1 MQRVLQT
8 SSYQSAVTFTFERA
22 IENKGLMTLLINCL
36 RGKREN
42 TSQVDSIVSGWE
54 LNQSNFQN
62 KQWGSEDQIIYGQK
76 IKKDEWEWKKNWIV
90 HISERTQTFFFPQY
104 FLLTWNTRVPSD
116 IKYPVVMGRFKNIT
130 CVCGF
135 CRSLLISPIFRVY
148 RIRND
153 CQRSNVR
160 RTLILDK
167 TVKNSRHF
175 KLHLLR
181 WMINLKKLRLLLN
194 QQNERELWLI
204 ANFKLYLRK
213 FRLWI
218 ILPNGWQNHKILS
231 CLWPQRKKE
240 GKNSYLSMSAFWL
253 AQTLTLSVSSAS
265 GM

>member
-1 MQRVLQT
+1 MR
-8 SSYQSAVTFTFERA
+8 
-22 IENKGLMTLLINCL
+22 
-36 RGKREN
+36 
-42 TSQVDSIVSGWE
+42 
-54 LNQSNFQN
+54 
-62 KQWGSEDQIIYGQK
+62 SEDQIICGQK

-160 RTLILDK
+160 RTLIMDK

-204 ANFKLYLRK
+204 ANFKLYQENLGHESDYTMGDKAFCCSIKYWVVCGLREK
-213 FRLWI
+213 KRGLKTRTCQC
-218 ILPNGWQNHKILS
+218 LLS
-231 CLWPQRKKE
+231 D
-240 GKNSYLSMSAFWL
+240 
-253 AQTLTLSVSSAS
+253 
-265 GM
+265 

>member
-1 MQRVLQT
+1 MNGN
-8 SSYQSAVTFTFERA
+8 E
-22 IENKGLMTLLINCL
+22 
-36 RGKREN
+36 
-42 TSQVDSIVSGWE
+42 
-54 LNQSNFQN
+54 
-62 KQWGSEDQIIYGQK
+62 
-76 IKKDEWEWKKNWIV
+76 KKNWIV
-90 HISERTQTFFFPQY
+90 HISERTQTFFFPQD

-218 ILPNGWQNHKILS
+218 TLPNGWQNHKILS
-231 CLWPQRKKE
+231 CLWTQRKKE

-253 AQTLTLSVSSAS
+253 AQTLISFQCKWHVTEAADGISWLSCVPREPYVLLVQNVPRVKAWSHSVARV
-265 GM
+265 

>member
-1 MQRVLQT
+1 MRMKKKLDSPYLWT
-8 SSYQSAVTFTFERA
+8 
-22 IENKGLMTLLINCL
+22 
-36 RGKREN
+36 N
-42 TSQVDSIVSGWE
+42 T
-54 LNQSNFQN
+54 N
-62 KQWGSEDQIIYGQK
+62 
-76 IKKDEWEWKKNWIV
+76 
-90 HISERTQTFFFPQY
+90 FFFPQY

-116 IKYPVVMGRFKNIT
+116 INYPVVMGRFKNIT

-218 ILPNGWQNHKILS
+218 TLPNGWQNHKILS
-231 CLWPQRKKE
+231 CLWTQRKKE

>member
-1 MQRVLQT
+1 MR
-8 SSYQSAVTFTFERA
+8 
-22 IENKGLMTLLINCL
+22 LLSLSKELSKTKVWWHFNCL

-42 TSQVDSIVSGWE
+42 TSQVDSIVTGWE

-62 KQWGSEDQIIYGQK
+62 KQWRSEDQIIYGQK
-76 IKKDEWEWKKNWIV
+76 LKKHAWEWKKNWIV
-90 HISERTQTFFFPQY
+90 HISERTQILVSLQIS
-104 FLLTWNTRVPSD
+104 NSV
-116 IKYPVVMGRFKNIT
+116 IMVRFKNIT

-135 CRSLLISPIFRVY
+135 CRSLLISPLFRVY
-148 RIRND
+148 RIGND

-167 TVKNSRHF
+167 TVKNSRYF
-175 KLHLLR
+175 KLHLLS

-218 ILPNGWQNHKILS
+218 TLPNGWQNHKILS
-231 CLWPQRKKE
+231 CLWTQRKKE

-265 GM
+265 GV